1 MEQPE
6 AKDKPIIHLAD
17 KLSASD
23 TCEWSKNK
31 DLQVCLVNSYISPS
45 IEWLLNKTL
54 VLLYD
59 STRTSSLGWT
69 FL

>member
-23 TCEWSKNK
+23 TCGWNKNK
-31 DLQVCLVNSYISPS
+31 DLQVCLVNSYIT
-45 IEWLLNKTL
+45 LNWVATK
-54 VLLYD
+54 
-59 STRTSSLGWT
+59 
-69 FL
+69 